1 MSAQCPAYG
10 RWRLK
15 LHKTYLSLDVFL
27 LVLVIVGLHAH
38 LELLDV
44 LLLGVFVCR
53 QSTRSWVSTTVQYKW
68 EWAVKNWQEFRHDTT
83 N

>member
-15 LHKTYLSLDVFL
+15 LHETYLSLDVFL
-27 LVLVIVGLHAH
+27 LVLVIVGLHTH

-53 QSTRSWVSTTVQYKW
+53 QSTRSWVSTTGQYKW
-68 EWAVKNWQEFRHDTT
+68 EWAVKNRPKFRHDTT